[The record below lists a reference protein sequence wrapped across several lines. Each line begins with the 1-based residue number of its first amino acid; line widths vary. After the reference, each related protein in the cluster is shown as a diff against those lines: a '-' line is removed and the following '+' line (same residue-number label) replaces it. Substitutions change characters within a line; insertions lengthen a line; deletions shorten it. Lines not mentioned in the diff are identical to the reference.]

1 LLNQSSRK
9 FTVDFDGE
17 ISVNYVRQQLEDKE
31 IELSCGAASF
41 AEGDMVWHKER
52 HLGQV
57 IELNW
62 KSEQAVEDDPTGEW
76 RKKENAI
83 DPRKPIVIL
92 FGEAALKNYTNAE
105 RLEMRGQVVCCGSY
119 IRKDR
124 ACPAWSFATLCAACM
139 CCVSHVAQHAP
150 AECGVV
156 VVIFYLRKRSA
167 FALQRWRLFAYA
179 DVNRNRLQKIEG
191 AHRYKSSSL
200 RKKLEK
206 VKPLGSVKEDDRC
219 VATVDRWARP
229 IFSRVTAIRFD

>member
-1 LLNQSSRK
+1 VPSRPSKKQNKVESQTNLILLLEMDRVKHAEYGKGFVTRIGVHTEVLLNQSSRK

-17 ISVNYVRQQLEDKE
+17 ISVNFVRQQLEDKE

-105 RLEMRGQVVCCGSY
+105 RLEMRGQVVCCGLVHSQG
-119 IRKDR
+119 
-124 ACPAWSFATLCAACM
+124 P
-139 CCVSHVAQHAP
+139 
-150 AECGVV
+150 
-156 VVIFYLRKRSA
+156 
-167 FALQRWRLFAYA
+167 
-179 DVNRNRLQKIEG
+179 
-191 AHRYKSSSL
+191 SL
-200 RKKLEK
+200 
-206 VKPLGSVKEDDRC
+206 PGSVLRDAVCCLHVLR
-219 VATVDRWARP
+219 VACG
-229 IFSRVTAIRFD
+229 TACSS

>member
-1 LLNQSSRK
+1 MPSRPSKKQKKVESQTNLILLLEMDRVKHAEYGKGFVTRIGVHTEVLLNQSSRK

-17 ISVNYVRQQLEDKE
+17 ISPNYVRQQLEDKE

-62 KSEQAVEDDPTGEW
+62 KSEQAVEDDPTGEG

-92 FGEAALKNYTNAE
+92 FGEGALKNYTNAE

-124 ACPAWSFATLCAACM
+124 ACPAWSFATLCAA
-139 CCVSHVAQHAP
+139 SLHVLRVA
-150 AECGVV
+150 CGT
-156 VVIFYLRKRSA
+156 A
-167 FALQRWRLFAYA
+167 C
-179 DVNRNRLQKIEG
+179 
-191 AHRYKSSSL
+191 SS
-200 RKKLEK
+200 RMW
-206 VKPLGSVKEDDRC
+206 LGSCDILSLKTVSLC
-219 VATVDRWARP
+219 TAAVALICLRRRKP
-229 IFSRVTAIRFD
+229 